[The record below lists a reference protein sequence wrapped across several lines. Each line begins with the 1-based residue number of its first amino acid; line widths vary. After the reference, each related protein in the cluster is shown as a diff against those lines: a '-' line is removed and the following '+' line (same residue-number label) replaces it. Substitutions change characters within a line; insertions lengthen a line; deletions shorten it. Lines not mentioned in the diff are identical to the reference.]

1 MKKLIR
7 GFIIGF
13 LILFGFYLLTKF
25 QLRENNIKNFEIIN
39 YKIQNKSY
47 KLLVADSPKK
57 WERGLMYFR
66 KLDDVDGM
74 IFIFPNKEIQTCWNK
89 NTFMDLELLWIDEDK
104 VIGRSQLPS
113 VEKSKKIVTVNSP
126 ALADK
131 VIELPMNN

>member
-74 IFIFPNKEIQTCWNK
+74 IFIFPNKEIQTFWNK

>member
-1 MKKLIR
+1 MRKLLTASL
-7 GFIIGF
+7 IGI
-13 LILFGFYLLTKF
+13 LILLGFYLLTKF
-25 QLRENNIKNFEIIN
+25 QLGENNIKNFETIN

-74 IFIFPNKEIQTCWNK
+74 IFIFPNKEIQTFWNK

-113 VEKSKKIVTVNSP
+113 VEKSKNIIMVNSP
-126 ALADK
+126 APADK
-131 VIELPMNN
+131 VIEIPKKN

>member
-1 MKKLIR
+1 MRKTIV
-7 GFIIGF
+7 GFVIGF

-74 IFIFPNKEIQTCWNK
+74 IFIFPNKEIQTFWNK